1 MAVFGLVRIARSCLL
16 INIII
21 FISIDTAAQGTTT
34 NTQFWNEF
42 AFTHGLKKTK
52 LALELNLGQ
61 TWTSTPEHKSM
72 FATNSQ
78 LYIRAWLHYYHSAR
92 WKFSSFL
99 AYYNNKDV
107 PEINQK
113 KAPELRTAFQAQ
125 YYFKKIPYT
134 LNARFRLEDRKIQND
149 DKTLEATYR
158 FRLQLRFVYPFNN
171 KFIRRNTYYAIGSN
185 EIMVKTYSYLVGGQF
200 LDRNKFTIGGGYA
213 VSDDLQLEITYVNE
227 YMPRSGSDEMV
238 NALQV
243 NMVFNN
249 LIPTIRKNIKKRKQ
263 LESISND

>member
-1 MAVFGLVRIARSCLL
+1 MEVSGLVRIARSCLL
-16 INIII
+16 ITVILHN
-21 FISIDTAAQGTTT
+21 SIVTIGQGTTK

-42 AFTHGLKKTK
+42 TFTHSLSKTK

-78 LYIRAWLHYYHSAR
+78 LYARVWLHYYHSAR
-92 WKFSSFL
+92 WKFSTFL
-99 AYYNNKDV
+99 AYYNNKNV

-113 KAPELRTAFQAQ
+113 KAPELRSAFQAQ
-125 YYFKKIPYT
+125 YFFKKVPYT

-158 FRLQLRFVYPFNN
+158 FRLQLRCIYPFNN
-171 KFIRRNTYYAIGSN
+171 KFIRRKTYYGIASN
-185 EIMVKTYSYLVGGQF
+185 EVMVKTYSYLVGGQF

-213 VSDDLQLEITYVNE
+213 ISDDLQLEITYVNE
-227 YMPRSGSDEMV
+227 FMPRTPSDEVV
-238 NALQV
+238 NALQINV
-243 NMVFNN
+243 VFNN
-249 LIPTIRKNIKKRKQ
+249 LIPTIKKRLKKRKQ
-263 LESISND
+263 MESISND